1 MLFSL
6 EWLTQG
12 RQCHQ
17 GEVVHPSLL
26 VLRPVSQIHLN
37 YDRVEEQLKAK
48 QDELA
53 VEREASRAMRNSLAA
68 YNAQMQ
74 VFMAVRKKN
83 NFIAFLTFS
92 GM

>member
-1 MLFSL
+1 
-6 EWLTQG
+6 
-12 RQCHQ
+12 
-17 GEVVHPSLL
+17 
-26 VLRPVSQIHLN
+26 
-37 YDRVEEQLKAK
+37 VEEQLKAK

>member
-1 MLFSL
+1 MPSRGSSSSQSSSL
-6 EWLTQG
+6 TP
-12 RQCHQ
+12 R
-17 GEVVHPSLL
+17 
-26 VLRPVSQIHLN
+26 VSQIHLN

-53 VEREASRAMRNSLAA
+53 VERETSRAMRNSLAA

>member
-1 MLFSL
+1 MRSRGSSSSQSSSL
-6 EWLTQG
+6 TP
-12 RQCHQ
+12 R
-17 GEVVHPSLL
+17 
-26 VLRPVSQIHLN
+26 VSQIHLN